1 MSPRY
6 STVAVLGAG
15 PAGISALKALHDE
28 KAFEKIRVFER
39 RNVPGGTWNYDPTP
53 QKFPG
58 TYASPSAADILAQK
72 PSTFPG
78 TTTPRIVE
86 DATIPTAMYSWLDTN
101 VPAELMAFTHTP
113 FPNANSPVSTE
124 RYGAGN
130 ATRPYQVVSQ
140 YLLDLVEKY
149 REYISFNTTV
159 VSVEKTDA
167 GKWRLTL
174 RQPESTGDTHGD
186 LWWQEDFDAVVVATG
201 QYNVPYIPKIS
212 GLDEAIQTNPEV
224 LEHVNAFRSPD
235 AYAGKKVVVIG
246 GSFSAGDVVGDIYT
260 LVQGPL
266 YVSQSSHSPF
276 ITEIWHLPQVE
287 LKPTISHIHGQRAS
301 KIQVSFSDGSEVEGV
316 DKIIFA
322 TGYRFSFPFLSHH
335 PVLIADRLPGVYQHV
350 FKIGDPSLAVIGLVR
365 APLLF
370 RMMEYESVA
379 VARYYAGRGR
389 ELPSQAD
396 QQNWEVG
403 RVKLKGDA
411 YGYHDVTRE
420 MKEHMEFLRDLAG
433 PPAAGADAYELPPIA
448 DEWLEKCFSVFQL
461 KDQYWGRVRRREEE
475 ARLNRNT

>member
-6 STVAVLGAG
+6 PTVAVIGSG

-28 KAFEKIRVFER
+28 KAFNKIRVFER
-39 RNVPGGTWNYDPTP
+39 RDGPGGTWNYDSVP

-58 TYASPSAADILAQK
+58 TYPSSTDAAVR

-78 TTTPRIVE
+78 TTSPSIPI
-86 DATIPTAMYSWLDTN
+86 DATTPTAMYSWLDTN

-113 FPNANSPVSTE
+113 LPDANSPLSTE

-130 ATRPYQVVSQ
+130 ATRPYHAVAR

-159 VSVEKTDA
+159 ASVEKTDT

-174 RQPESTGDTHGD
+174 RRLEVNGQAPGDS
-186 LWWQEDFDAVVVATG
+186 WWQEEFDAVIVATG
-201 QYNVPYIPKIS
+201 QYNVPYIPKIE
-212 GLDEAIQTNPEV
+212 GLDETVQTHSEA
-224 LEHVNAFRSPD
+224 LEHVNAFRSRD
-235 AYAGKKVVVIG
+235 DYAGKKVVVIG

-276 ITEIWHLPQVE
+276 INEIWHLPQVE
-287 LKPTISHIHGQRAS
+287 LKPPISRITGQGPS
-301 KIQVSFSDGSEVEGV
+301 KVRVSFSDGSEIEDV
-316 DKIIFA
+316 DRVIFA
-322 TGYRFSFPFLSHH
+322 TGYRLSFPFFSPKPL
-335 PVLIADRLPGVYQHV
+335 LIADRLPGVYQHV

-370 RMMEYESVA
+370 RMMEYQSVA
-379 VARYYAGRGR
+379 AARYYAGRGG
-389 ELPSQAD
+389 ELPSRTD
-396 QQNWEVG
+396 QEDWEAEQ
-403 RVKLKGDA
+403 VKAKGDV
-411 YGYHDVTRE
+411 YTYHDVTKE

-433 PPAAGADAYELPPIA
+433 PPASGTDTYELPPIA
-448 DEWLEKCFSVFQL
+448 EEWLEKCFSVFQL
-461 KDQYWGRVRRREEE
+461 KDQYWGRVRRQEED
-475 ARLNRNT
+475 ARLNRIS